1 MHLFQRRLLLL
12 VAALLLPRLA
22 RTIPVYYINMDDM
35 ATRAA
40 LMDEHLR
47 EMGFESARRVSGL
60 TPQTCNLI
68 MLERSCKGH
77 KGRMGFEEI
86 GILCSH
92 INAIRIAVE
101 DEAPAVRQSKY
112 ALILEDDVR
121 FSFAVD
127 FDKLIEQAPKDF
139 GVLQLMTSHRD
150 DFEVLWEQF
159 TGAVNQS
166 AEAHA
171 HAHLHT
177 GGDINGAPAADR
189 YNHRLWTFRD
199 RQSTVWSAQ
208 AYVINK
214 DVYGEFIG
222 AAVKRDRQGKIGFKI
237 ISQQDFHKKNDH
249 GNKYKPVIMSQCIF
263 ADMFI
268 YSVGTPCYI
277 LNAPMLNGAI
287 VGHNSS
293 YNLHQKHV
301 AFHVRGFHEIHK
313 AQESMRMATRN
324 SGDLILQL
332 PDFAKPLPNTAVS
345 TAREA
350 ASINWTDV
358 LTLYPKPA
366 WADGD

>member
-1 MHLFQRRLLLL
+1 MAWPSSASFLIILLTL
-12 VAALLLPRLA
+12 AA
-22 RTIPVYYINMDDM
+22 TKIGFGIPVYYINMDDLKD
-35 ATRAA
+35 RAR

-47 EMGFESARRVSGL
+47 ELGFPDARRVSGL
-60 TPQTCNLI
+60 TAKTCNLL

-101 DEAPAVRQSKY
+101 DESPAARKSKY

-121 FSFAVD
+121 FSFSVD
-127 FDKLIEQAPKDF
+127 FSRLIEQAPRDF

-159 TGAVNQS
+159 TGAANLS
-166 AEAHA
+166 SEAHA
-171 HAHLHT
+171 HAHLHK
-177 GGDINGAPAADR
+177 GGDKEKTDK

-214 DVYGEFIG
+214 DIYRGFIS
-222 AAVKRDRQGKIGFKI
+222 AAVKRDRQGKLGFKI
-237 ISQQDFHKKNDH
+237 IAQQDFNKKNEI
-249 GNKYKPVIMSQCIF
+249 GNKYKPIVMSQCIF

-277 LNAPMLNGAI
+277 LNTPMFNGAL

-301 AFHVRGFHEIHK
+301 AFHVRGFFEIYK
-313 AQESMRMATRN
+313 AQQ
-324 SGDLILQL
+324 QL
-332 PDFAKPLPNTAVS
+332 LAQSSLPSFASPLPSTAIK
-345 TAREA
+345 TAREGKA
-350 ASINWTDV
+350 INWTQV
-358 LTLYPKPA
+358 LAIYPKPS